1 MLGGGSLT
9 SEMNNVESLAPRV
22 HWSSQ
27 TPETDSIPS
36 PEATG
41 LPVFFFPSWLELYS
55 STFPGLA
62 TQEKCNV
69 GALGEGAKV
78 VM

>member
-9 SEMNNVESLAPRV
+9 SEMNNMESLAPRL
-22 HWSSQ
+22 HWPSQ

-36 PEATG
+36 LEARG
-41 LPVFFFPSWLELYS
+41 LTVFFPSWPGLYS

-69 GALGEGAKV
+69 GALGEGLKV